1 MPAYCYEYLSLEPA
15 KEQTKPTLNNPK
27 NPTKS
32 RNRTHHHPNPIVPQQ
47 AVKTHSHHSPKQNTR
62 LQTYMRIQEDQPLK
76 KMHHGLDTPLLHPIP
91 HAAPNTLRRQ
101 DDNDTHT
108 PSLYGRIPPPPLPL
122 PLPYRPTSLHNPFPS
137 MNPIT
142 LYPPPP
148 FPKSILRNS
157 TQYNPPTN
165 NHRTLPKLRDSN
177 SYSL

>member
-32 RNRTHHHPNPIVPQQ
+32 RNRTHHHPNLIVPQQ

-122 PLPYRPTSLHNPFPS
+122 PLPLPSSSPSSSSTPSKDPTPHPLPHPLIAPLPSIILFP
-137 MNPIT
+137 P
-142 LYPPPP
+142 
-148 FPKSILRNS
+148 
-157 TQYNPPTN
+157 
-165 NHRTLPKLRDSN
+165 
-177 SYSL
+177 